1 MALAALECAIDGTV
15 NCAKRDE
22 GRVLR
27 TGLCNAADVAS
38 AGAATGAT
46 GAAGA
51 AGAAL
56 GAVRTADF
64 TGTSVAAAALA
75 ALAVT
80 LVVAL
85 DLLGSAFNSC
95 LLTVRTSLQLRPGR
109 AGRRVGGKPLC

>member
-1 MALAALECAIDGTV
+1 MALAALDVGLCAIEGTV
-15 NCAKRDE
+15 SCAKRDE

-27 TGLCNAADVAS
+27 TGVCNAADVMS
-38 AGAATGAT
+38 AEAATGAT
-46 GAAGA
+46 GATGA

-64 TGTSVAAAALA
+64 TGTSVVAAALA

-95 LLTVRTSLQLRPGR
+95 LLTVRTGLLATPWACGQAGGR
-109 AGRRVGGKPLC
+109 

>member
-1 MALAALECAIDGTV
+1 MEGTV
-15 NCAKRDE
+15 SCAKRDE

-27 TGLCNAADVAS
+27 TGIADEPAS
-38 AGAATGAT
+38 AGAATAATAAT

-56 GAVRTADF
+56 AAVRAADF
-64 TGTSVAAAALA
+64 TGAPLAAAAALA